1 MTLFG
6 RINPDGDAVLDFGN
20 DGTVIVLV
28 DVPTLD
34 GQAVTGRRAGAFGPA
49 VWPDLL
55 SPFAA
60 P

>member
-20 DGTVIVLV
+20 GGTVIVLV

-34 GQAVTGRRAGAFGPA
+34 GLVDSI
-49 VWPDLL
+49 VVI
-55 SPFAA
+55 
-60 P
+60 